1 MEDIKSVLTLRD
13 IANIINGKDVTKIL
27 SQEGYE
33 VMGIIT
39 GANLG
44 LLENGKKW
52 GLDLDGTRL
61 FRKDQTYYPSEV
73 KLYDILLTG
82 RGTELHV
89 ARFSEE
95 DEAER
100 KASLYIADKN
110 LFILRVKGEAARQKR
125 ISKILALFLSSEQ
138 GKAKLKSASRSTS
151 KIQLSKENIGN
162 IEIPVLSYDA
172 QDDLWKQYKYAWR
185 SFSEAL
191 NTFESKRKI
200 FRGTLSEIGEK
211 WFSNDALSPQ

>member
-1 MEDIKSVLTLRD
+1 MEDSKNFLKLREMVG
-13 IANIINGKDVTKIL
+13 IINGKTIEKHPVQGGE
-27 SQEGYE
+27 S
-33 VMGIIT
+33 MGIIT
-39 GANLG
+39 GTNLG

-52 GLDLDGTRL
+52 GLDLAGVRS

-100 KASLYIADKN
+100 KAPLYIAEKN
-110 LFILRVKGEAARQKR
+110 LFILRVHGEAPRKKR
-125 ISKILALFLSSEQ
+125 LSKILALYLASDQ

-151 KIQLSKENIGN
+151 KIQLSKEDVGN
-162 IEIPVLSYDA
+162 IEIPSLSSKA
-172 QDDLWKQYKYAWR
+172 QDDLLKQYKYAWKCFSQALKAFEDGKT
-185 SFSEAL
+185 SFRRQLTNIEDTMFAD
-191 NTFESKRKI
+191 I
-200 FRGTLSEIGEK
+200 V
-211 WFSNDALSPQ
+211 

>member
-1 MEDIKSVLTLRD
+1 MEDSKNFLKLREMVG
-13 IANIINGKDVTKIL
+13 IINGKTIEKHPVQGGE
-27 SQEGYE
+27 S
-33 VMGIIT
+33 MGIIT

-52 GLDLDGTRL
+52 GLDLVGVRS

-100 KASLYIADKN
+100 KAPLYIAEKN
-110 LFILRVKGEAARQKR
+110 LFILRVHGEA
-125 ISKILALFLSSEQ
+125 
-138 GKAKLKSASRSTS
+138 
-151 KIQLSKENIGN
+151 
-162 IEIPVLSYDA
+162 P
-172 QDDLWKQYKYAWR
+172 
-185 SFSEAL
+185 
-191 NTFESKRKI
+191 RKKGSVK
-200 FRGTLSEIGEK
+200 F
-211 WFSNDALSPQ
+211 

>member
-1 MEDIKSVLTLRD
+1 MEVIKRVLKLRD
-13 IANIINGKDVTKIL
+13 IANIINGKDVTKVL
-27 SQEGYE
+27 SQEGDK

-52 GLDLDGTRL
+52 GLDLAGVRS
-61 FRKDQTYYPSEV
+61 FRKDSPYYPSEV
-73 KLYDILLTG
+73 TLYDILLTG

-100 KASLYIADKN
+100 KVPMYIADKN
-110 LFILRVKGEAARQKR
+110 LFILRVHGEATRQKR

-138 GKAKLKSASRSTS
+138 GKAKLKSASRSKS
-151 KIQLSKENIGN
+151 KIQLSKEDVGN
-162 IEIPVLSYDA
+162 IEIPSLSSKA
-172 QDDLWKQYKYAWR
+172 QDDLLKQYKYAWKCFSQALKAFEDGKT
-185 SFSEAL
+185 SFRRQLTNIEDTMFAD
-191 NTFESKRKI
+191 I
-200 FRGTLSEIGEK
+200 V
-211 WFSNDALSPQ
+211 